1 MATTKKQS
9 AAMCCVTIGYQ
20 DFLMPADKGMR
31 VLEAMQ
37 HAVACER
44 NYDRDEGER
53 FFANDAPS
61 VNYKLVRAQ
70 QIHLPEGQV
79 QPAAGRR
86 RAARAI
92 SDNPTRRLEF
102 KS

>member
-1 MATTKKQS
+1 MATTKKQG

-37 HAVACER
+37 HAIGCER
-44 NYDRDEGER
+44 NYDRVDGEA
-53 FFANDAPS
+53 FYASEAPS
-61 VNYKLVRAQ
+61 VKYALVRAE
-70 QIHLPEGQV
+70 QIRMPEGYV
-79 QPAAGRR
+79 EPAGGRR
-86 RAARAI
+86 RTARAI
-92 SDNPTRRLEF
+92 ANNPTPRLEF